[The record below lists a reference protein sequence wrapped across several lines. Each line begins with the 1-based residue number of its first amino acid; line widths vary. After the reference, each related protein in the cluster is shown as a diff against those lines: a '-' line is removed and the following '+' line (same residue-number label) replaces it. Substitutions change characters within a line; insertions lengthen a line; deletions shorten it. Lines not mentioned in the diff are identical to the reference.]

1 MLSIFKQKAA
11 GWVGVDI
18 GSSSVKLVALTK
30 HGQSYQIEGYAI
42 VPLPPTSVVDGNV
55 EGVVEVSEAIERA
68 VILCGGKLSHAITAV
83 PASAVITKK
92 IEVSKAFSG
101 VELEDQVKVEAD
113 QFIPYPLNEVALDF
127 EQLGDSENSAGL
139 QAILLVACRKK
150 DVDSREEA
158 IKGAG
163 LVCDVVDV
171 DTYAV
176 ERALPLLE
184 PECAA
189 DSITGVVDIGA
200 ATLTLNV
207 FRGEKIIYN
216 REQAFG
222 GNDLVNL
229 IHQMKGLDLSEVERL
244 LSTDELDEETRSTH
258 VESFKS
264 TVAQQVSRALQ
275 FFYSSGARAGQIGK
289 LYLAGGTSRID
300 GLCEAVEQETGLPT
314 KTANPFENMGIVSKV
329 NPLRLEKDAPRLF
342 KACGLAL
349 RSFDV

>member
-1 MLSIFKQKAA
+1 MLSIFKKKVA

-42 VPLPPTSVVDGNV
+42 VSLPPASVVDGNV
-55 EGVVEVSEAIERA
+55 EVVADVSDAIERA
-68 VILCGGKLSHAITAV
+68 VKLCGVKLSHAVTSV

-101 VELEDQVKVEAD
+101 LELEDQVRVEAD

-127 EQLGDSENSAGL
+127 EAIGDADNSPGL
-139 QAILLVACRKK
+139 QEVLLVACRKK
-150 DVDSREEA
+150 DVDSREDA
-158 IKGAG
+158 ISGAG
-163 LVCDVVDV
+163 LSCEIVDV

-176 ERALPLLE
+176 ERVLPFLE
-184 PECAA
+184 STPT
-189 DSITGVVDIGA
+189 DGQITGVIDIGA

-207 FRGEKIIYN
+207 FRGDRIIYN

-229 IHQMKGLDLSEVERL
+229 IHQVKGLGLTEVERL
-244 LSTDELDEETRSTH
+244 LATDELDQ
-258 VESFKS
+258 ESKESLIEPFKS

-289 LYLAGGTSRID
+289 LYLAGGTSRIES
-300 GLCEAVEQETGLPT
+300 LAEAVEQETGLPT
-314 KTANPFENMGIVSKV
+314 RVANPFEQMGIVSKV

>member
-1 MLSIFKQKAA
+1 VLSLFKQKAA

-68 VILCGGKLSHAITAV
+68 AVLCGGKLYRAITAV

-92 IEVSKAFSG
+92 IEISKAFTG
-101 VELEDQVKVEAD
+101 VELEDQIKVEAD

-127 EQLGDSENSAGL
+127 EQIGDSESSSGL
-139 QAILLVACRKK
+139 QSILLVACRKK

-163 LVCDVVDV
+163 LICEVVDV

-184 PECAA
+184 PDCTSH
-189 DSITGVVDIGA
+189 SITGVVDIGA

-229 IHQMKGLDLSEVERL
+229 IHQMKGLDLAEIERL

-275 FFYSSGARAGQIGK
+275 FFYSSGARTGQIGK

-314 KTANPFENMGIVSKV
+314 QIANPFKSMSIGPRV